1 MKQIFLLAAIL
12 FSVTVFG
19 QTSTKPVVVDTAAQ
33 RKQQEEIQKFVVDL
47 VSKTSIKDFQAWLY
61 EMNAGVKDFEAFNK
75 LYNAF
80 IEQKYKEFK
89 AKK

>member
-1 MKQIFLLAAIL
+1 MKSIITLFLIIASFTLSAQ
-12 FSVTVFG
+12 G
-19 QTSTKPVVVDTAAQ
+19 TSAKPDTAAQ
-33 RKQQEEIQKFVVDL
+33 RKQQEEIQKFVGDL
-47 VSKTSIKDFQAWLY
+47 IQKTSIKDFQAWLY

>member
-1 MKQIFLLAAIL
+1 MKILITLFLIIASFTLSAQ
-12 FSVTVFG
+12 G
-19 QTSTKPVVVDTAAQ
+19 TSAKPDTAAQ
-33 RKQQEEIQKFVVDL
+33 RKQQEEIQKFVGDL
-47 VSKTSIKDFQAWLY
+47 IQKTSIKDFQAWLY